1 MPILG
6 LGSLDWVEWF
16 CIGMKRI
23 SRATFILET
32 GAYEVLG
39 LELLKLG
46 HMMFKIGSLELLRF
60 GHIEVK
66 NRLGLGGEN

>member
-1 MPILG
+1 MRLGLERAETGFKNFFSSEQENLVLGFRKFFLEFGMPILG

-32 GAYEVLG
+32 GAYG
-39 LELLKLG
+39 
-46 HMMFKIGSLELLRF
+46 GSRP
-60 GHIEVK
+60 
-66 NRLGLGGEN
+66 

>member
-1 MPILG
+1 MG
-6 LGSLDWVEWF
+6 
-16 CIGMKRI
+16 
-23 SRATFILET
+23 
-32 GAYEVLG
+32 VLG